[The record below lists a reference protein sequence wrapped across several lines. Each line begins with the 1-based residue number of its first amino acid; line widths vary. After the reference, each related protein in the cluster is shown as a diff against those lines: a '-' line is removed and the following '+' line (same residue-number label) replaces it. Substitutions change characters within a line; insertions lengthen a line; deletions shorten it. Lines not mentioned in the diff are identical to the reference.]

1 MRPAMP
7 PDWTDDDAATLDPET
22 HEVPLRLTRD
32 ELFAS
37 SDAGWRRDGWRFDEM
52 EDDR

>member
-1 MRPAMP
+1 MH

>member
-1 MRPAMP
+1 MSAAMN
-7 PDWTDDDAATLDPET
+7 PDWTPEDLEALDPEVR
-22 HEVPLRLTRD
+22 EVPLRLTRD

-37 SDAGWRRDGWRFDEM
+37 SDAGWRRDGWRFDDM